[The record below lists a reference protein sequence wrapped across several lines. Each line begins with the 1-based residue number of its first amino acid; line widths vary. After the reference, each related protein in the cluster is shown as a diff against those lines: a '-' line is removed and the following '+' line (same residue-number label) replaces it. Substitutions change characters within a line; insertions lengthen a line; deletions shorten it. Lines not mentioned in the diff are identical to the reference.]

1 MQIRIM
7 FMNNTKKDFLLGL
20 FAGIAVISIIG
31 FLIMTV
37 AYFQKSSVSVKEEVK
52 GAEENNIVQKDNAPA
67 QDDQPAAPAGN
78 SDAVK
83 VNSNDHI
90 RGDKNAAVTIIEFSD
105 LQCPYCSR
113 FHATMKQVMEN
124 YGSKVKWVFKH
135 FPLESTHPYARK
147 AAEATECAGEQ
158 GKFWEYTDMVYENQ
172 ASLSDEFL
180 SELADQLKLNGDK
193 FKICLSS
200 GKYAG
205 KVTADLKM
213 GTDAGVRGTPASFI
227 NGELVSGALPF
238 ENIKTK
244 IDSLLK

>member
-1 MQIRIM
+1 MP
-7 FMNNTKKDFLLGL
+7 MNNTKKDFLLGL
-20 FAGIAVISIIG
+20 LAGIAVISLIG

-37 AYFQKSSVSVKEEVK
+37 AYFQKSSSLIKGDVK
-52 GAEENNIVQKDNAPA
+52 GAAENNVIQKDNAPA
-67 QDDQPAAPAGN
+67 KDDQPAEPAG
-78 SDAVK
+78 DLGAVK
-83 VNSNDHI
+83 INPNDYI
-90 RGDKNAAVTIIEFSD
+90 RGDKNAPVTIIEFSD

-113 FHATMKQVMEN
+113 FHATMKQVMES
-124 YGSKVKWVFKH
+124 YGDKVKWVFKH
-135 FPLESTHPYARK
+135 FPLESMHPYARA

-158 GKFWEYTDMVYENQ
+158 GKFWEYTDAVYENQ

-180 SELADQLKLNGDK
+180 SHLADQLKLNGSK
-193 FKICLSS
+193 FKDCLSS
-200 GKYAG
+200 KKYAG

>member
-1 MQIRIM
+1 
-7 FMNNTKKDFLLGL
+7 MNNTKKDFLLGL

-37 AYFQKSSVSVKEEVK
+37 AYFQKSTGLAKEEIK
-52 GAEENNIVQKDNAPA
+52 GVAENNVVQKNNEPVAPTG
-67 QDDQPAAPAGN
+67 D

-90 RGDKNAAVTIIEFSD
+90 RGDKNASVTIVEFSD

-113 FHATMKQVMEN
+113 FHETMKQVMEN
-124 YGSKVKWVFKH
+124 YGGKVKWVFKH
-135 FPLESTHPYARK
+135 FPLESMHPYARK
-147 AAEATECAGEQ
+147 AAEASECAGEQ
-158 GKFWEYTDMVYENQ
+158 GKFWEYTDLVYENQ
-172 ASLSDEFL
+172 SSLSDEFL

-244 IDSLLK
+244 IDGLIK